1 MAIKIILVPL
11 AGVGDAT
18 AQLETALSVGR
29 AHDAHV
35 EGFHVSLDPRE
46 GVAFVGEGMT
56 SAMVEDVMAATEA
69 ETRSRLERARAV
81 FDETCKRLDVKISE
95 SPTPSFS
102 ASFSTATGREYDLV
116 ARRGRLTDLVVAGR
130 PAGEEEA
137 AAQAVLEVALME
149 TARPLLIAPPTAAKT
164 FGRSVIIAWNGSVEA
179 IRAVSS
185 ALPYLTRAESVIIL
199 VIGEGDRPPALPDD
213 LKAYFAWH
221 GIAVTGKQ
229 VAAESAPV
237 GARLLEEA
245 DAAGAD
251 LLVMGGYT
259 HSRLRQLIFGGV
271 TSHVLHHAELPV
283 LMAH

>member
-1 MAIKIILVPL
+1 MITEDQSAVIAFLSDPATHGSVGPVKRIDTHGAVVFL
-11 AGVGDAT
+11 VGDRAYKLKRAVLFDYMDFSTLDKRRT
-18 AQLETALSVGR
+18 ACAAEIVRNSETAPGIYRR
-29 AHDAHV
+29 AMPIARAAGDGLV
-35 EGFHVSLDPRE
+35 LG
-46 GVAFVGEGMT
+46 GEG
-56 SAMVEDVMAATEA
+56 E
-69 ETRSRLERARAV
+69 
-81 FDETCKRLDVKISE
+81 
-95 SPTPSFS
+95 P
-102 ASFSTATGREYDLV
+102 
-116 ARRGRLTDLVVAGR
+116 
-130 PAGEEEA
+130 
-137 AAQAVLEVALME
+137 QAVLEVALME

-213 LKAYFAWH
+213 LKTYFAWH
-221 GIAVTGKQ
+221 GIAATGKQ